1 MNRRAFLKLLG
12 LCAVSPIA
20 LAKAASK
27 IADIP
32 KKEEQFK
39 WVRPSQY
46 EKYTWI
52 EESDPIFDAQAAFAQ
67 AHARAVNRMKDKILL
82 EALING

>member
-52 EESDPIFDAQAAFAQ
+52 EESDPIQAAFAQ

>member
-52 EESDPIFDAQAAFAQ
+52 EESDPIQAAFAQ

-82 EALING
+82 EALTNG